1 MKLDSVRELKRSL
14 PGHLNEAF
22 AVRAAAGRTSNLA
35 VVSAAS
41 LRREAPSYFLGISAR
56 GRKDYRL
63 AVRLQDR
70 ARERRELVHTISAK
84 AKGDVVIDW
93 VMRTEGISFRHAV
106 DMRYVGRIRARAKPW
121 YRSKQRPLL
130 IGSSA
135 GFLASGF
142 IMAGTLGC
150 FVRSGS
156 SSALYILS
164 NNHVLADEN
173 RYPKGGSIVQPGALD
188 DGSPTADR
196 VAKLTRFVRLEREQ
210 PNFVDCAIAKL
221 NSTIQ
226 ADLHKLRGIGI
237 LAGKRSGG
245 LQVGDVVHKVG
256 RTTGVRHGRVTAFEL
271 DGVAVE
277 YDIGVISFDNQIEIE
292 GAGTRS
298 FSDAGD
304 SGSLIVDD
312 QMQAAAL
319 LFAGG
324 DHGGSNGRGLT
335 YANPIDAVLKALK
348 VKLA

>member
-1 MKLDSVRELKRSL
+1 MRLDSVRELKRSL
-14 PGHLNEAF
+14 PAHLNKTF
-22 AVRAAAGRTSNLA
+22 AVRAAAGETSSLA
-35 VVSAAS
+35 VASAAS
-41 LRREAPSYFLGISAR
+41 LSRRSPSYFLGISAR
-56 GRKDYRL
+56 GKKDYRL

-70 ARERRELVHTISAK
+70 ALERSDLVDSIAAR
-84 AKGDVVIDW
+84 AKGEVDV
-93 VMRTEGISFRHAV
+93 
-106 DMRYVGRIRARAKPW
+106 RYVGRIRARAKPW

-130 IGSSA
+130 IGSST

-150 FVRSGS
+150 FVQSGS
-156 SSALYILS
+156 STALYILS

-188 DGSPTADR
+188 GGSPAADR
-196 VAKLTRFVRLEREQ
+196 VAKLTRFVRLDPGQ
-210 PNFVDCAIAKL
+210 TNFVDCAIAKL
-221 NSTIQ
+221 NTAIQ
-226 ADLHKLRGIGI
+226 ADVHKLKGIGT
-237 LAGKRSGG
+237 LVGQRND

-256 RTTGVRHGRVTAFEL
+256 RTTGVRHGRMTAFEL

-292 GAGTRS
+292 GAGNRS

-304 SGSLIVDD
+304 SGSLIVDN
-312 QMQAAAL
+312 QMRAAAL

-324 DHGGSNGRGLT
+324 DHGGSNGKGLT
-335 YANPIDAVLKALK
+335 YANPIGAVLQALK

>member
-22 AVRAAAGRTSNLA
+22 AVRAAAGRTSNLS

-70 ARERRELVHTISAK
+70 ALERSELVHTISAK
-84 AKGDVVIDW
+84 AKG
-93 VMRTEGISFRHAV
+93 EV

-156 SSALYILS
+156 STALHILS

-188 DGSPTADR
+188 GGSPTADR

-226 ADLHKLRGIGI
+226 ADLHKLRGIGT

-292 GAGTRS
+292 GTGTRS

>member
-1 MKLDSVRELKRSL
+1 METT
-14 PGHLNEAF
+14 NF
-22 AVRAAAGRTSNLA
+22 AVVN
-35 VVSAAS
+35 AAS
-41 LRREAPSYFLGISAR
+41 LRRQSPSYFLGISAR
-56 GRKDYRL
+56 GKRNFRL

-70 ARERRELVHTISAK
+70 ALERSDLVDRIAAK
-84 AKGDVVIDW
+84 ARGEVDV
-93 VMRTEGISFRHAV
+93 
-106 DMRYVGRIRARAKPW
+106 RYVGRIRARATPW
-121 YRSKQRPLL
+121 YRSRQRPLL
-130 IGSSA
+130 IGSST

-150 FVRSGS
+150 FVRAGS
-156 SSALYILS
+156 STALYILS

-173 RYPKGGSIVQPGALD
+173 RYPKGGAIVQPGALD
-188 DGSPTADR
+188 GGSPTADR
-196 VAKLTRFVRLEREQ
+196 VAKLNRFVRLEPGQ
-210 PNFVDCAIAKL
+210 TNFVDCAIAKL
-221 NSTIQ
+221 NSAIR
-226 ADLHKLRGIGI
+226 ADVHKLKGIGT
-237 LAGKRSGG
+237 LAGQRSGD

-292 GAGTRS
+292 GAGNRS

-324 DHGGSNGRGLT
+324 DHGGSNGKGLT
-335 YANPIDAVLKALK
+335 YANPIGAVLQALN
-348 VKLA
+348 VTLA

>member
-1 MKLDSVRELKRSL
+1 MRLDSVRELKQSL
-14 PGHLNEAF
+14 PAQLNKAF
-22 AVRAAAGRTSNLA
+22 AVRAAAGRTTSLA
-35 VVSAAS
+35 VASAAS
-41 LRREAPSYFLGISAR
+41 LQREAPSYFLGVSAR
-56 GRKDYRL
+56 GKKNYRL

-70 ARERRELVHTISAK
+70 ALQKSDLVDQIAVR
-84 AKGDVVIDW
+84 AKGEVDV
-93 VMRTEGISFRHAV
+93 
-106 DMRYVGRIRARAKPW
+106 RYVGRIRARATPW

-130 IGSSA
+130 IGSST

-173 RYPKGGSIVQPGALD
+173 RYPKGGSIIQSGGLD
-188 DGSPTADR
+188 GGSPTADR
-196 VAKLTRFVRLEREQ
+196 VAKLTRFVRLDPAET
-210 PNFVDCAIAKL
+210 NLVDCAIAKL
-221 NSTIQ
+221 NSAIQ
-226 ADLHKLRGIGI
+226 ADLRKLRGIGT
-237 LAGKRSGG
+237 LAGQRSDD
-245 LQVGDVVHKVG
+245 LEVGDVVHKVG

-277 YDIGVISFDNQIEIE
+277 YDIGIVSFDDQIEIE
-292 GAGTRS
+292 GSGTRS

-312 QMQAAAL
+312 QMRAAAL

-324 DHGGSNGRGLT
+324 DHGGSNGKGLT
-335 YANPIDAVLKALK
+335 YANPIAAVLKALK

>member
-1 MKLDSVRELKRSL
+1 MRLDSVRELKRSL
-14 PGHLNEAF
+14 PANLNKTF
-22 AVRAAAGRTSNLA
+22 AVRAAAGKTSSVA
-35 VVSAAS
+35 VASAAS
-41 LRREAPSYFLGISAR
+41 LRRECPSYFLGISVR
-56 GRKDYRL
+56 GKKDYRL

-70 ARERRELVHTISAK
+70 ALEGSELVDRIA
-84 AKGDVVIDW
+84 ARARGEVDV
-93 VMRTEGISFRHAV
+93 
-106 DMRYVGRIRARAKPW
+106 RYVGRIRARAKPW

-130 IGSSA
+130 IGSSV

-156 SSALYILS
+156 SPALYILS

-173 RYPKGGSIVQPGALD
+173 RYRRGGAIVQPGTLD
-188 DGSPTADR
+188 GGSPTADR
-196 VAKLTRFVRLEREQ
+196 VAKLTRFVRFNPAQ
-210 PNFVDCAIAKL
+210 TNFVDCAIAKL
-221 NSTIQ
+221 NSAIR
-226 ADLHKLRGIGI
+226 ADVHKLKGIGT
-237 LAGKRSGG
+237 LAGQRSGD
-245 LQVGDVVHKVG
+245 LQVGEVVHKVG

-277 YDIGVISFDNQIEIE
+277 YDIGVISFDNQVEIE
-292 GAGTRS
+292 GAGNRA

-312 QMQAAAL
+312 QMQAGAL

-324 DHGGSNGRGLT
+324 DHGGSNGKGLT
-335 YANPIDAVLKALK
+335 YANPIGAVLQALN